1 MYIMGGDRFRHIPY
15 YREHV
20 GGGGGG
26 GGNML
31 KMRQNTEEKKTKQ
44 KNRLANFNIFFGVLT
59 SYFLK
64 MILCI

>member
-20 GGGGGG
+20 GGGGG
-26 GGNML
+26 NML
-31 KMRQNTEEKKTKQ
+31 KMRQNTEEKKK